1 MATEI
6 KQIDDLENGVIVLL
20 VSGEM
25 MRADAKLVERI
36 AIDLREEKQVRV
48 VVDLADL
55 DFLDSEA
62 APILKRIADREG
74 FTIEGVEVFVQSTI
88 DQAERQS

>member
-6 KQIDDLENGVIVLL
+6 KQIDDLENGVIFLL

-36 AIDLREEKQVRV
+36 AIDLREEKQVSV
-48 VVDLADL
+48 VIDLADL

-74 FTIEGVEVFVQSTI
+74 YTIEGIEVFVQSTI